1 MLKTSEVA
9 RKLNI
14 TNRQVQDLVDFG
26 YLPIA
31 DTYRTNAGGFGYLF
45 SEQALES
52 LDDVPSLLAEIK
64 DRKRG
69 RRNISSSCG
78 GWRRRQKVLERS
90 ERFLCSTADLPEA
103 PLLRAAFYLF
113 HLNHYAKTYQ
123 DEQKRL
129 YELKNQVLAHMMDK
143 FSEVVEC
150 IYLVGDDQVKVWL
163 CDDCRQAAN
172 AAGYSYPEYVRE
184 GRRCSKCYVQ
194 VLAREYYSLIEYNI
208 EVEEC
213 RFCFHLPYPI
223 ARKWMDIEELP
234 RRERKQ
240 GKGSD
245 EMYFYGRKITRME
258 ERVVPL
264 AVVERELE
272 EFLRT

>member
-1 MLKTSEVA
+1 MFYLSPNLLYSIDRGCLMLKTSEVA

-103 PLLRAAFYLF
+103 PLLGRHFTF
-113 HLNHYAKTYQ
+113 FISTTTP
-123 DEQKRL
+123 RL
-129 YELKNQVLAHMMDK
+129 
-143 FSEVVEC
+143 
-150 IYLVGDDQVKVWL
+150 I
-163 CDDCRQAAN
+163 
-172 AAGYSYPEYVRE
+172 
-184 GRRCSKCYVQ
+184 
-194 VLAREYYSLIEYNI
+194 
-208 EVEEC
+208 
-213 RFCFHLPYPI
+213 
-223 ARKWMDIEELP
+223 
-234 RRERKQ
+234 
-240 GKGSD
+240 
-245 EMYFYGRKITRME
+245 RMS
-258 ERVVPL
+258 RNVYTS
-264 AVVERELE
+264 
-272 EFLRT
+272 LRTRCWLIWWVSFPR